1 MASVGILRYTLLDDE
16 GIAID
21 YDYNPTTTAVALREE
36 PPTNDVGSDILE
48 ATSMAMRTLLTSFG
62 ECSIRPADC

>member
-1 MASVGILRYTLLDDE
+1 MLDDE

-21 YDYNPTTTAVALREE
+21 YDYNPTTAVALREE
-36 PPTNDVGSDILE
+36 TPTNDMGSDILE

>member
-1 MASVGILRYTLLDDE
+1 MLDDE
-16 GIAID
+16 GIDID
-21 YDYNPTTTAVALREE
+21 YDYNPTTAVALREE